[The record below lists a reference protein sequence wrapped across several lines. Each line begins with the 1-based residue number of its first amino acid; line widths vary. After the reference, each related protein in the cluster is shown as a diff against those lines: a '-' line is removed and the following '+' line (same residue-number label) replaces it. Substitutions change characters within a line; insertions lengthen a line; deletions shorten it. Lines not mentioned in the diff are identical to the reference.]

1 MESFD
6 TNQAIF
12 SQYLTFN
19 PDTLT
24 IEAEFGD
31 TDQQLKSMESDLGI
45 DQGWLADM
53 EEGVRGRLMVVG
65 HQEALEKTLR
75 DRIDDVDNA
84 ACSRASRQ
92 TDFSQSMGNS
102 TFHLTAAGWL
112 AFDHKDRALWN
123 VALLNAYSGLQNDL
137 DDKRAKL
144 ATVMAQLQF
153 LQS

>member
-1 MESFD
+1 MVQSLMESFD

-31 TDQQLKSMESDLGI
+31 TDKELESMESDLGI

-53 EEGVRGRLMVVG
+53 EEGVEGRLAVVG
-65 HQEALEKTLR
+65 HQEALEKTLL

-84 ACSRASRQ
+84 ACRRP
-92 TDFSQSMGNS
+92 DGPI
-102 TFHLTAAGWL
+102 FHNQRETLP
-112 AFDHKDRALWN
+112 FI
-123 VALLNAYSGLQNDL
+123 
-137 DDKRAKL
+137 
-144 ATVMAQLQF
+144 
-153 LQS
+153 